1 MVLYFHKKNIYPYTI
16 LFFLMTSI
24 FLPSINLFGVN
35 VYLTTIFSCFL
46 FLFIFFDRIVFS
58 KYIINILLMGGCVFI
73 SSIYSEAIGLT
84 TFSSRNYIEA
94 IKYLQYVPYLM
105 SLSFFYLLGDDVF
118 KKILNFITLF
128 VIFVFMIQWFDFA
141 GLKPILVNMYLDSDS
156 PHFNGVL
163 EGWRLTLTGSGPNEG
178 AAIAVFLLIYNF
190 VMYLKSRK
198 IYYIFTV
205 LGLILAVLMSQS
217 RTSLIGSF
225 FVLTL
230 ILFFDKNINLI
241 YKFLFLFFNLFFVF
255 IIFAYFEFEYIK
267 VGLELA
273 YSGDNNSLNLRYEN
287 LYNGL
292 KYFYESPIFGVG
304 PAKNELS
311 TIIDSEYVLIL
322 QRYGF
327 LGVFVFSFFILRLIF
342 NSFKERNLLASNI
355 LFGYTIFTLFV
366 MLTNNAYS
374 GYQLMSITIFLIIW
388 IFSSKGTLNDRSFDI
403 SSSTK

>member
-1 MVLYFHKKNIYPYTI
+1 MVLYIHKKDIYSYTI

-24 FLPSINLFGVN
+24 FLPSIHLFGIN
-35 VYLTTIFSCFL
+35 LYLTTIFSFIL
-46 FLFIFFDRIVFS
+46 LLFIFFERVVFS
-58 KYIINILLMGGCVFI
+58 KYIVNIFLMGVCVFI

-84 TFSSRNYIEA
+84 SFSSRNYIEA
-94 IKYLQYVPYLM
+94 VKYLQYIPYLM

-118 KKILNFITLF
+118 KKILNYITLF
-128 VIFVFMIQWFDFA
+128 FIFVFAIQWFNFF
-141 GLKPILVNMYLDSDS
+141 GLKPILINMYLDPES

-178 AAIAVFLLIYNF
+178 AAIAAFLLIYNF
-190 VMYLKSRK
+190 SIYLKSKK
-198 IYYIFTV
+198 IYYIFTI
-205 LGLILAVLMSQS
+205 LGLILAMLMSQS

-230 ILFFDKNINLI
+230 ILFFDKNINLV
-241 YKFLFLFFNLFFVF
+241 YKFLFFVF
-255 IIFAYFEFEYIK
+255 VFVFVFVVFFYFNFEYIK
-267 VGLELA
+267 VGFELA

-292 KYFYESPIFGVG
+292 KHFYESPIVGIG

-311 TIIDSEYVLIL
+311 TIIDSEYILIL
-322 QRYGF
+322 QRYGIF
-327 LGVFVFSFFILRLIF
+327 GVFVFSFFIFRLIY
-342 NSFKERNLLASNI
+342 NSFKERNLLSSKI
-355 LFGYTIFTLFV
+355 LLGYTIFTLFI

-388 IFSSKGTLNDRSFDI
+388 NFSSKGTSNDRSFNI